1 MQPPAVILLATRNP
15 GKLREIRAILSGLP
29 FRIEGLDGV
38 RALPVTAAGPMIHG
52 SRVIPGIPEIPEIPE
67 IEETG
72 ETLEENALLKA
83 RTVSR
88 LTGLPA
94 ISDDSGLEVDFLGG
108 APGVRSARFAGENAT
123 YDDNNRK
130 LLALLAMASGPR
142 RRARFRCV
150 AAFAGAGVEHIT
162 EGRCDGVI
170 ATGLR
175 GGNGFGYDP
184 LFIPDG
190 RDLTFGEYPPDV
202 KNSISHR
209 SRAFRAMGDYLTA
222 LYAGP
227 AT

>member
-1 MQPPAVILLATRNP
+1 MPPPTAIILATRNP

-29 FRIEGLDGV
+29 FRIEGLDAV
-38 RALPVTAAGPMIHG
+38 
-52 SRVIPGIPEIPEIPE
+52 PGIPEIPEIPE

-83 RTVSR
+83 RTVYR
-88 LTGLPA
+88 LTALPS

-130 LLALLAMASGPR
+130 LLAMLSGAAGGE

-150 AAFAGAGVEHIT
+150 AAYVGPGIEHLR
-162 EGRCDGVI
+162 EGRCDGQI
-170 ATGLR
+170 AHGAK

-190 RDLTFGEYPPDV
+190 YEMTFGEISPEI

-209 SRAFRAMGDYLTA
+209 SRAFRSIGEYLRILFGHTSA
-222 LYAGP
+222 
-227 AT
+227 